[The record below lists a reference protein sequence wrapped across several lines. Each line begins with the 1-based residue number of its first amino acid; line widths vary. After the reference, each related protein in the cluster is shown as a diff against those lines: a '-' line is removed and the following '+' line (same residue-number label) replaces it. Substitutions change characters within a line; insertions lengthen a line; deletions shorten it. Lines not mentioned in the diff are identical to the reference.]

1 MTERKSRTWTAIVY
15 PESLPENWR
24 EILDETHLQWI
35 ESPLHD
41 KDKNADGT
49 EKKAHYHLAVI
60 WDNTTTYKSA
70 EEIFKSKLNGTIP
83 QACASLRGLVR
94 YMAHMDNPEKW
105 QYKVEEIKA
114 HGGADLDELLTPTK
128 AYTQAELK
136 KITQFITENQVT
148 EFADFA
154 YYCMSE
160 NDAWFEILTTHN
172 TLYINSLIKSVRGK
186 KERTKKE

>member
-1 MTERKSRTWTAIVY
+1 MAEKQTRTWTAIVY

-49 EKKAHYHLAVI
+49 DKKPHYHLAVI
-60 WDNTTTYKSA
+60 WDGPARYSTA
-70 EEIFKSKLNGTIP
+70 EKLFKEALNGTIP

-94 YMAHMDNPEKW
+94 YMAHLDNPEKW
-105 QYKVEEIKA
+105 QYNAEEIKA
-114 HGGADLDELLTPTK
+114 HGGADLDELLAPTK
-128 AYTQAELK
+128 AYTQKALK
-136 KITQFITENQVT
+136 EITQYITENQVT

-172 TLYINSLIKSVRGK
+172 TLYINALIRSVRGK
-186 KERTKKE
+186 QERNQ